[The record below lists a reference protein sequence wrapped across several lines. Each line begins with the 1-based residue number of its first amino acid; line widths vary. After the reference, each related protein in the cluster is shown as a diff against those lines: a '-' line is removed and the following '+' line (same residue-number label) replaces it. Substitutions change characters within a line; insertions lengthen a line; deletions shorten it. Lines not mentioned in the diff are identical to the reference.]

1 MATSATLR
9 VGLAAHTERTARGCP
24 NSPSLS
30 SSLRIHSVSLGS
42 SSSQLTGSHS
52 RPPSA
57 ILLSSRDKR
66 RQSLG
71 IRAATNGTNVSRAE
85 FEPGAQFYKVE
96 AVLRPWRLKFVAS
109 GLLKMG
115 IRGVTVTDVRGFGAQ
130 GGSRERQAGSEFTDD
145 NFVSKTKL
153 EVVVVREQVEAVI
166 ETIIREARTG
176 EIGDGKIFVSPVS
189 DVIRV
194 RTGERGV
201 DAERMAGGRME
212 LLSKT

>member
-1 MATSATLR
+1 MASS
-9 VGLAAHTERTARGCP
+9 G
-24 NSPSLS
+24 SLS
-30 SSLRIHSVSLGS
+30 AISSVHLCLPRLQSSKGELAGNFRGQAMAIPACCRDRRRLRIRVRAS
-42 SSSQLTGSHS
+42 S
-52 RPPSA
+52 
-57 ILLSSRDKR
+57 
-66 RQSLG
+66 
-71 IRAATNGTNVSRAE
+71 NGTGATAGS
-85 FEPGAQFYKVE
+85 EPIAQFCKVE

-145 NFVSKTKL
+145 NLVSKTKI

-189 DVIRV
+189 DVVRV
-194 RTGERGV
+194 RTGERGE

-212 LLSKT
+212 LLSKV